1 MDEYKS
7 KGDSNI
13 DLPKARSDAVAM
25 KGFFKRSRLPFA
37 KENMHCLL
45 GPTFENVKVAMKQI

>member
-13 DLPKARSDAVAM
+13 DLPKAHNDAVAM
-25 KGFFKRSRLPFA
+25 KEFFKSCKLPFA